1 MFQKVID
8 KIFFLLLH
16 LFHVYYKGLLKLK
29 IGSHINK
36 QYKSFL
42 VGVWLMINF
51 TGILIASP
59 KLYLLHVVL
68 SVYMGVGHCSVFK
81 ELTAFTRILI
91 TSKPDAR
98 LAKL

>member
-1 MFQKVID
+1 
-8 KIFFLLLH
+8 
-16 LFHVYYKGLLKLK
+16 
-29 IGSHINK
+29 
-36 QYKSFL
+36 
-42 VGVWLMINF
+42 MINF

-59 KLYLLHVVL
+59 KLYSLHVVL

-98 LAKL
+98 HAKL